1 MEGKDNNNDDA
12 NYTNDDH
19 DHGNDSSSFQHV
31 SKVVAGD
38 GRNGAIPN
46 HQLGTRNLL
55 QLGEEAMVLK
65 TSRGVGWVAGAGERL
80 DASC

>member
-1 MEGKDNNNDDA
+1 M
-12 NYTNDDH
+12 
-19 DHGNDSSSFQHV
+19 DSSTFRHV
-31 SKVVAGD
+31 SKVVAGN

-46 HQLGTRNLL
+46 HHLGTQNLL

-65 TSRGVGWVAGAGERL
+65 RSRGVGRVAGAGDRL